1 MKIRTLA
8 VLATLVVLSSCSTA
22 TTWNHP
28 TKDEQQF
35 EQERYDCVKDGE
47 QHAAYRGYDGNS
59 MIVDGRAKECMRV
72 KGYTYTKAP
81 KRDAALA
88 E

>member
-1 MKIRTLA
+1 MKIRTLS
-8 VLATLVVLSSCSTA
+8 VFATLVVLAGCSTA
-22 TTWNHP
+22 VSWNHP

-47 QHAAYRGYDGNS
+47 QHAANLGYYGNS
-59 MIVDGRAKECMRV
+59 MLADDRAKECMRV
-72 KGYTYTKAP
+72 KGYTYVKASQ
-81 KRDAALA
+81 RNAALA